1 MRPLRLEMKGF
12 GAFREETVVDFGDME
27 LAAFV
32 GATGSGK
39 STIIDGITF
48 ALFGVVTRYD
58 DRRAVAPA
66 INQMVSEARV
76 LLEFEV
82 DEQRYTAVRVA
93 RRTANGATTKE
104 ARLEHGDEVR
114 AGRAGEMEQAV
125 EQILGLDF
133 DRFTKTVFLPQGRFA
148 AFLHDKPKDR
158 QELLRQLL
166 DLGIYERMGVQA
178 RQRANTARV
187 RLEELEPQ
195 LAAEVPSE
203 EQIATLAE
211 TLATVTEAQT
221 ELEGLLNEL
230 DQRTEAVADAR
241 DHAEGLGV
249 LLLGASGVTV
259 PEPVQKLGTDME
271 QAQNAASAAALTHAE
286 AAQKAREA
294 EQAEREGPNIE
305 ACRLLLKQHGDL
317 ASLTQ
322 DLTNLDEECD
332 TAEKRHSEA
341 AERACEI
348 RDRLDRLKAA
358 VTEASTVA
366 DAAQKAAAEGPDS
379 AQLGRW
385 REQRSELTRLND
397 RLETANE
404 TLTTEQEHEA
414 EARGAFEQ
422 ARDDLHGAG
431 ERLDQA
437 RAIKQAEGLVVQL
450 VEGEPCPVCRQPVH
464 ELPDHDLDTELAELQ
479 RVHAEAETLK
489 REHEEV
495 LDKARTAL
503 ANAEAA
509 VESVA
514 KRCTELSEA
523 LADAPDDTE
532 LDRLTALA
540 DDFAEAVTA
549 TQAKLDATRQ
559 AETDLRDGDETTETL
574 RAEQE
579 AQDHLTRTTTQRDT
593 IRSQRDQLA
602 EQLADE
608 PDEEALN
615 ADIARAEQLAETC
628 QEARNAETEAREAEQ
643 TAVKVLAG
651 LTEAE
656 LQARQEF
663 AETRDGFAALKP
675 PTPEA
680 SLFEDWQALVAWAAE
695 LADALV
701 AELDKANDQV
711 TTAETQWTQHA
722 ETARAV
728 CTPHFDPGDDPNRWP
743 VEMATELQR
752 AKSDHRQAVDQRQ
765 KMADLETRVEGLRTE
780 KRVASELGQLL
791 RTDRFEKWLLEDA
804 ISDLM
809 TRAGERLLQLS
820 NGQYSFY
827 ADGTEF
833 DICDHHNADQIRGA
847 RSLSGGETFLASLAL
862 ALALSDS
869 HAEMAPEGAPGL
881 DSLFLDEGFG
891 TLDPETL
898 DVTAAAI
905 EELGASGRMVVIVTH
920 IRELADRMPVR
931 FEVAKS
937 PTTSTVTR
945 VSI

>member
-12 GAFREETVVDFGDME
+12 GAFREETVVDFGDVE

-76 LLEFEV
+76 LFEFEV
-82 DEQRYTAVRVA
+82 DSERYTAVRVA

-104 ARLEHGDEVR
+104 ARLEHGDEVL

-133 DRFTKTVFLPQGRFA
+133 DRFTKTVVLPQGRFA

-158 QELLRQLL
+158 QDLLRQLL
-166 DLGIYERMGVQA
+166 DLGVYERMGVQA
-178 RQRANTARV
+178 RQRAKTARV

-203 EQIATLAE
+203 EQLAVLAE
-211 TLATVTEAQT
+211 ALGAVTEAQT
-221 ELEGLLNEL
+221 ELDGLLNEL
-230 DQRTEAVADAR
+230 DQRNEAVVAACEE
-241 DHAEGLGV
+241 AEGLGV
-249 LLLGASGVTV
+249 LLLAATGVTV
-259 PEPVQKLGTDME
+259 PEPVEKLGDDLK
-271 QAQNAASAAALTHAE
+271 QAQHAAASAASARAE
-286 AAQKAREA
+286 AARKARGA
-294 EQAEREGPNIE
+294 EQAEKEGPNME
-305 ACRLLLKQHGDL
+305 ACRLLLGQQGDL
-317 ASLTQ
+317 ADLTQ
-322 DLTNLDEECD
+322 KLAKLDEECD
-332 TAEKRHSEA
+332 IAETRHREA
-341 AERACEI
+341 AERADEI
-348 RDRLDRLKAA
+348 RNRLELAKAA
-358 VTEASTVA
+358 VTEAGTAA
-366 DAAQKAAAEGPDS
+366 DAAQKAADEGPDS
-379 AQLGRW
+379 AKLGRW
-385 REQRSELTRLND
+385 REQRSELTRLNE

-414 EARGAFEQ
+414 EARDAFEQ
-422 ARDDLHGAG
+422 ARGDLHRVG

-437 RAIKQAEGLVVQL
+437 RAIKQAEGLVAQL

-464 ELPDHDLDTELAELQ
+464 ELPDHDLDAELVELQ

-509 VESVA
+509 VESAA
-514 KRCTELSEA
+514 KRCAELSEA
-523 LADAPDDTE
+523 LADASDDTE

-540 DDFAEAVTA
+540 DDYAEAVTA

-559 AETDLRDGDETTETL
+559 AETDLRDGDETKKAL

-579 AQDHLTRTTTQRDT
+579 AQVHLTRTTTQRDA
-593 IRSQRDQLA
+593 IRSERDQLA
-602 EQLADE
+602 ERLADE
-608 PDEEALN
+608 PDEEALH

-628 QEARNAETEAREAEQ
+628 QEARNAETEAQEAEQ
-643 TAVKVLAG
+643 TAVKVREE

-663 AETRDGFAALKP
+663 AKTRDGFAALKP

-680 SLFEDWQALVAWAAE
+680 SLIEDWRALVAWAAE
-695 LADALV
+695 LAAALPG
-701 AELDKANDQV
+701 ELDKANDQV

-728 CTPHFDPGDDPNRWP
+728 CTPHFDPGDDPKRWRT
-743 VEMATELQR
+743 EMATAAERAKGDHQR
-752 AKSDHRQAVDQRQ
+752 ASDQRL

-780 KRVASELGQLL
+780 ERVASELGRLL

-804 ISDLM
+804 IGDLM

-820 NGQYSFY
+820 NGQYSFD
-827 ADGTEF
+827 ADGAEF
-833 DICDHHNADQIRGA
+833 DICDHHNADQIRA
-847 RSLSGGETFLASLAL
+847 AKTLSGGETFLASLAL

-905 EELGASGRMVVIVTH
+905 EELGASGRMVAIVTH
-920 IRELADRMPVR
+920 IRELAERMPIR

-945 VSI
+945 VTV